1 MLAYCESVIR
11 SFTARRLKGDV
22 AFSFLETSAIL
33 LDSNML
39 FYRLGN
45 VSEVCK
51 RRVVLYNVSCNGV
64 PRITASRRNLSFSAD
79 LSNFSGHGLQ
89 GVRLPD
95 IASSSVSILNVIIN
109 MFCLLIFYFIWREN
123 KRSSIHVALLYLS
136 VCEMFYQ
143 FVTAIRHVTT
153 TAGLTL
159 NSSALMLDLECCRR
173 LLELVLYASRNWWL
187 AIIACCRAYFVSS
200 SPSSGDRWQFNLRNG
215 GILICGVVCIA
226 MSYVFGTHFMVLR
239 PEAAAC
245 VSSDTSLMTA
255 DAASVNQAEWWYR
268 QAAPPDT
275 GHVIS
280 IVFAF
285 IFILIPFVSITVSS
299 MLIWRTIVKNA
310 YGGGQRYV
318 RVAVL
323 ICAITTVFL
332 VLEGP
337 GFFIASVIPVLH
349 FFRLHCLNVRFM
361 KIDVIA
367 DVLGNLN
374 SLTNAFI
381 YLCADNIFRGRLFRM
396 IRGRQ
401 MYAVVIMNELST
413 RQKDH
418 TIDTNAHVPPHMTP
432 ARETPL

>member
-1 MLAYCESVIR
+1 
-11 SFTARRLKGDV
+11 
-22 AFSFLETSAIL
+22 
-33 LDSNML
+33 ML
-39 FYRLGN
+39 FYRSGN

-51 RRVVLYNVSCNGV
+51 PPESYNNSCLDSVLEMVTIVDNSTIGNE
-64 PRITASRRNLSFSAD
+64 SFLD
-79 LSNFSGHGLQ
+79 WYGLHGLQ

-226 MSYVFGTHFMVLR
+226 MSYVFGTHFVVLR

-255 DAASVNQAEWWYR
+255 DAASVAANEYREAE
-268 QAAPPDT
+268 AGAT

-285 IFILIPFVSITVSS
+285 IFILVPFLVITVSS

-337 GFFIASVIPVLH
+337 GFFIVSIMPVTQL
-349 FFRLHCLNVRFM
+349 FQLHCWNARFM
-361 KIDVIA
+361 KLDIA
-367 DVLGNLN
+367 ADIMGSLN
-374 SLTNAFI
+374 SLANAFV
-381 YLCADNIFRGRLFRM
+381 YLCADSVFRATLLRLVKGQNR
-396 IRGRQ
+396 
-401 MYAVVIMNELST
+401 YLVVAMNETSGRPKECTMETNSMLSPT
-413 RQKDH
+413 TQV
-418 TIDTNAHVPPHMTP
+418 TAPV
-432 ARETPL
+432 RETPI